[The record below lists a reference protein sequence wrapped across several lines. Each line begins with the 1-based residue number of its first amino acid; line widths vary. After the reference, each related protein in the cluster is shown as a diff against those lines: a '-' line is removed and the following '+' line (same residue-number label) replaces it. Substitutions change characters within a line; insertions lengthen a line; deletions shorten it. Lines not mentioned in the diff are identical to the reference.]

1 MEPGNGTAA
10 AIDANHPLSD
20 IDHPAWQVR
29 EQLRRE
35 AYAEG
40 VRHVSEQMVGAVEA
54 LLPLGDDALRAGMT
68 MLCEM
73 YRSQRDDRPADWSRI
88 RFEARN
94 AGRTTRGDGTNCP
107 VRLDGTGPHPQF
119 CVECAAEAGAR
130 AAVRHLAPA
139 APTVDA
145 SRAQSAAELLDQF
158 LTDLDTWASR
168 CGLPGAPVS
177 LPAIRWFVEGWLAAG
192 EIPPPPDA
200 DAIEDAQCITTQA
213 AIAHIDALTRG
224 KP

>member
-1 MEPGNGTAA
+1 MTADA
-10 AIDANHPLSD
+10 AGPLSD
-20 IDHPAWQVR
+20 IDHPAWRVR

-35 AYAEG
+35 AYAAG
-40 VRHVSEQMVGAVEA
+40 AAAVSEQMVGAVEA
-54 LLPLGDDALRAGMT
+54 LLELGDDGALRAGMT
-68 MLCEM
+68 LLCQVW
-73 YRSQRDDRPADWSRI
+73 RVQQGQQSA
-88 RFEARN
+88 
-94 AGRTTRGDGTNCP
+94 TTI
-107 VRLDGTGPHPQF
+107 
-119 CVECAAEAGAR
+119 
-130 AAVRHLAPA
+130 
-139 APTVDA
+139 DA